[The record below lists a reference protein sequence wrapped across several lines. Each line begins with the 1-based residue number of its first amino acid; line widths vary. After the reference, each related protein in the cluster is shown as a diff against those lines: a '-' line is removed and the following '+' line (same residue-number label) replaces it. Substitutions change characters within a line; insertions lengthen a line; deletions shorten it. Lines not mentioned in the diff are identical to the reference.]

1 MIIDPKSYLHYSSL
15 EELLKTLSNTIQ
27 ETPLQSL
34 LTELKSQPKKDSVD
48 TTWFCLSTV
57 DGIQIYETNT
67 SIETC
72 KVNES
77 KNGSV
82 CFYVTLID
90 DSLVNTPNSLVESTF
105 YKEYEL
111 MKNLPGI
118 RVSSVSYLSNGYV
131 VQSHKDGGHETF
143 DDDDYFYNILLT
155 VSIDTDVNKAALIM
169 DSKRVGFTP
178 NSIFV
183 FDSHHTHSAEN
194 FSSTDWIFMTLRT
207 RKKYFK

>member
-72 KVNES
+72 K
-77 KNGSV
+77 
-82 CFYVTLID
+82 
-90 DSLVNTPNSLVESTF
+90 
-105 YKEYEL
+105 
-111 MKNLPGI
+111 
-118 RVSSVSYLSNGYV
+118 
-131 VQSHKDGGHETF
+131 
-143 DDDDYFYNILLT
+143 
-155 VSIDTDVNKAALIM
+155 
-169 DSKRVGFTP
+169 
-178 NSIFV
+178 
-183 FDSHHTHSAEN
+183 
-194 FSSTDWIFMTLRT
+194 
-207 RKKYFK
+207 